1 MDAEEIAQQQ
11 ALLETY
17 RRTLAVYIQQQATI
31 GRAYSPPAL
40 INGIAETRS
49 EIKRIKALLQAANV
63 PVSSDPDDDEPP
75 PPIIVVQR
83 ADQRWIWLGGAAGLL
98 GLVLL
103 LVLVMRNI
111 TAIPSIPSSTA
122 LSQATQR
129 ATPSA
134 SSTEANTL
142 LFSDDFSHGRI
153 DTWSGNSDEWSLVQD
168 AAQTL
173 YQGQVVSDSSADSN
187 PVSFYNE
194 LDDYALEI
202 RIRISNIG
210 ADDDIPDFWFT
221 LRANSPPANGCEGY
235 AFNYYGVSQTAIISR
250 LGSEPC
256 PY

>member
-111 TAIPSIPSSTA
+111 TAKIG
-122 LSQATQR
+122 R
-129 ATPSA
+129 A
-134 SSTEANTL
+134 
-142 LFSDDFSHGRI
+142 H
-153 DTWSGNSDEWSLVQD
+153 V
-168 AAQTL
+168 
-173 YQGQVVSDSSADSN
+173 
-187 PVSFYNE
+187 
-194 LDDYALEI
+194 
-202 RIRISNIG
+202 
-210 ADDDIPDFWFT
+210 
-221 LRANSPPANGCEGY
+221 
-235 AFNYYGVSQTAIISR
+235 
-250 LGSEPC
+250 
-256 PY
+256 